1 MVPEPPPGNEPPVPD
16 TVEAPPEAVLTGE
29 PPVALIPEAPPV
41 ARPPLAGFVR
51 GDVPPVALAVAPPT
65 EDEPVSLSFPPQAAN
80 TLAKAHTKP
89 ALSARFPTR
98 GDSDLSVVT
107 KVIMA
112 VLCDKTSCLCEH

>member
-1 MVPEPPPGNEPPVPD
+1 MPD

-89 ALSARFPTR
+89 AFSARFPTR

-112 VLCDKTSCLCEH
+112 VLCDKTPPLRALNFGARSGG